1 MFIKR
6 ILQFAG
12 TSVVTVTAVLFSIH
26 SGPASAQ
33 RPVCSS
39 PSFDSDGDGFGWEN
53 NQTCLVTSAST
64 TGNNTNSSGNSG
76 SGGSSLPVC
85 SSASSDPDNDG
96 FGFENNR
103 SCRVTSSS
111 SSSNSSTASS
121 SGSSSSGS
129 SLPVCASAASDPDN
143 DGFGFENNRSCRVTS
158 ASGSQSSSP
167 SVSAAVSGI
176 SSRFPACRSRASDP
190 DNDGFGFE
198 DGRTCVVTSSSSN
211 ASSTT
216 SSSSQAGSNSGSSS
230 GSSSSA
236 SSRPAGAA
244 PPPVSGPSAG
254 FSNGRPVCLTDDSD
268 VSNSGFGFENGQT
281 CVVTGATGTRI
292 NPFLNQRTCIP
303 WLEVG
308 YGNYKLSNN
317 VWNASAVFSNNWSQ
331 CIEVT
336 GSPGN
341 YVAKWDYNWLGR
353 NEGNEFAVKSY
364 PQVYFGRKTR
374 YNISGSVAET
384 GLPQETNRLSQFQVQ
399 YDYSETGNA
408 ERNVALE
415 SFFHTSCEA
424 EEENK
429 QFEMMVWVGVPDIR
443 TPGTQVT
450 TARIDGQDWDVYV
463 NNSLP
468 WGYVAFWAQNP
479 SNRGTLDWNAFVDWS
494 RFVGPSFGVPRVGNN
509 TCMGAIEIGTE
520 TFWGTGTFTLNRF
533 QVNRR

>member
-6 ILQFAG
+6 MLQFAG
-12 TSVVTVTAVLFSIH
+12 TSVVAVSAILLSIQA
-26 SGPASAQ
+26 GPAFAQ

-39 PSFDSDGDGFGWEN
+39 PSFDSDGDGFGFEN
-53 NQTCLVTSAST
+53 NQTCLVTAAST
-64 TGNNTNSSGNSG
+64 SNSNRNSNNS
-76 SGGSSLPVC
+76 GSSLPVC
-85 SSASSDPDNDG
+85 ASSASDPDNDG
-96 FGFENNR
+96 FGFENGR
-103 SCRVTSSS
+103 SCLVTSGSS
-111 SSSNSSTASS
+111 SGN

-129 SLPVCASAASDPDN
+129 SLPVCASSSSDPDN

-158 ASGSQSSSP
+158 ASGSGSP
-167 SVSAAVSGI
+167 SVSAATSSI
-176 SSRFPACRSRASDP
+176 TTSSRFPACRSTASDP

-198 DGRTCVVTSSSSN
+198 DGRTCSVTSSSTS
-211 ASSTT
+211 ASSSSASSSNTSSSNT
-216 SSSSQAGSNSGSSS
+216 SSSSQASSNN
-230 GSSSSA
+230 SSSSA
-236 SSRPAGAA
+236 SSASQRTPGAA

-281 CVVTGATGTRI
+281 CVVTGATGTRA

-308 YGNYKLSNN
+308 YGNYKISNN
-317 VWNASAVFSNNWSQ
+317 VWNASAVFSNRWSQ

-384 GLPQETNRLSQFQVQ
+384 GLPQETNRLSRFQVQ

-533 QVNRR
+533 QVSRR